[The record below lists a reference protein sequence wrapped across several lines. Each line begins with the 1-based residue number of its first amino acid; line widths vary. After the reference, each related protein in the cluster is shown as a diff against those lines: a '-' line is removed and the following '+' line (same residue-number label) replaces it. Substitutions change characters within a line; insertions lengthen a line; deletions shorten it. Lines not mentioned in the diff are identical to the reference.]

1 MDILINLPPPPPP
14 HIAHPHYMHTLTHPC
29 PHNYTPLP
37 HTVHHSQR
45 RHLLAAHRIIHQQ
58 TETVVRE
65 LEGEEERKGDAGE
78 PHTEQN

>member
-1 MDILINLPPPPPP
+1 MDILINLLPLPLPILHTPT
-14 HIAHPHYMHTLTHPC
+14 YMHTLTHPC
-29 PHNYTPLP
+29 PHNYT

-58 TETVVRE
+58 TEAVVRE